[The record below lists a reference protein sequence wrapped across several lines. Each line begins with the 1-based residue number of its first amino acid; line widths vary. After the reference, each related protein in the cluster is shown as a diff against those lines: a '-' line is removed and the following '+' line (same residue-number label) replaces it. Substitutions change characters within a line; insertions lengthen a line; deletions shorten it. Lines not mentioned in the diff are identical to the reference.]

1 MHTLTKVTY
10 SMAILTLSELD
21 CYAFCLTQGIV
32 LPEYALLLQNHNS
45 LLIHIHTTIYM

>member
-21 CYAFCLTQGIV
+21 CYAFCLTQGYRIAGICFAV
-32 LPEYALLLQNHNS
+32 TKS
-45 LLIHIHTTIYM
+45 